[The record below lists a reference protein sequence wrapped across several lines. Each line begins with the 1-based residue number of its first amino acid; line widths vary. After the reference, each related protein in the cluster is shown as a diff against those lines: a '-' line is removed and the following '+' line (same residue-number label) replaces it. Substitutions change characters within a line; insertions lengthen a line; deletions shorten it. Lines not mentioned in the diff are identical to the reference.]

1 MAGPQMVREASFGAS
16 LATVQELTLSNKG
29 IADIGDLEKA
39 ENLQSLNVALNNLRS
54 LAGLSLKQLRTLNA
68 MR

>member
-1 MAGPQMVREASFGAS
+1 MVREASFGAS